1 MLYNSYKTKIF
12 ITKMRHASAS
22 SAARTTRSPGGYWY
36 CPGGCSHCFHTACA
50 AEAKGPEGE
59 PLDGA
64 NKVCM
69 PCHVAAMSRGRGARG
84 RAARQRVE

>member
-1 MLYNSYKTKIF
+1 MLYNSYNQNLYNQNAPRQRFFCCTDDKK
-12 ITKMRHASAS
+12 
-22 SAARTTRSPGGYWY
+22 PGGYWY

-64 NKVCM
+64 NKVCV